1 MSAGIYLHIPFCKQA
16 CHYCDFHF
24 ATSLKLKEKM
34 VDSLC
39 KELIDNK
46 EMFVNETIS
55 SIYFGGGT
63 PSLLTISDLQ
73 QLLATIRMHYRVE
86 DNAEITL
93 EANPDDMSIEK
104 AQHWRQAG
112 VNRLSIGIQSFRQED
127 LVWMNRAHHAEQ
139 AFESIQ
145 IAKQTGF
152 SNITIDLIYGL
163 PVGTSKDWEK
173 NLEIAFDS
181 GVQHISAYA
190 LTVEKGTPLQ
200 RLILKNKMKA
210 PKDII
215 AAEQFEMMLEKMAK
229 QNWEQYE
236 ISNFC
241 KDQNYSKHNTSYW
254 MQKPYLGIGPSAHSY
269 IGKKRFWNVKN
280 NTQYI
285 EAINNNI
292 NCKEEE
298 ILTATDIYNELVMT
312 GLRTKW
318 GFNCIKAKNIT
329 GIDIYERYEKELLE
343 YIQKGWMIEKDNQL
357 LLTSKGKFMADG
369 IAASLFV
376 LKPDFD

>member
-24 ATSLKLKEKM
+24 ATNLKLKESM
-34 VDSLC
+34 VDAMC
-39 KELIDNK
+39 KELIDSRALFAND
-46 EMFVNETIS
+46 TIS

-63 PSLLTISDLQ
+63 PSLLSISDLQ
-73 QLLATIRMHYRVE
+73 QLLFTIRNNYQVE
-86 DNAEITL
+86 EDAEITL

-104 AQHWRQAG
+104 AQHWYDAG
-112 VNRLSIGIQSFRQED
+112 VNRLSIGIQSFKQED

-139 AFESIQ
+139 ALESIQ

-152 SNITIDLIYGL
+152 TNITIDLIYGL
-163 PVGTSKDWEK
+163 PIGTSTDWEN
-173 NLEIAFDS
+173 NLEIAFKS

-200 RLILKNKMKA
+200 RLILKNKMQA
-210 PKDII
+210 PEDIK
-215 AAEQFEMMLEKMAK
+215 AAEQFEIMLAQMEAH
-229 QNWEQYE
+229 NWEQYE

-254 MQKPYLGIGPSAHSY
+254 KQKPYLGIGPSAHSY
-269 IGKKRFWNVKN
+269 INQKRFWNVKN
-280 NTQYI
+280 NVRYI
-285 EAINNNI
+285 EAINTNQ

-298 ILTATDIYNELVMT
+298 FLTVTDIYNEMIMT

-318 GFNCIKAKNIT
+318 GFDCNQAQNLT
-329 GIDIYERYEKELLE
+329 GIDIYERNEKELME
-343 YIQKGWMIEKDNQL
+343 YVKQGWLVDKDKQL

-369 IAASLFV
+369 IASSLFV
-376 LKPDFD
+376 LD

>member
-24 ATSLKLKEKM
+24 ATNLKLKESM
-34 VDSLC
+34 VDAMC
-39 KELIDNK
+39 KELIDSRALFAND
-46 EMFVNETIS
+46 TIS

-63 PSLLTISDLQ
+63 PSLLSISDLQ
-73 QLLATIRMHYRVE
+73 QLLFTIRNNYQVE
-86 DNAEITL
+86 EDAEITL

-104 AQHWRQAG
+104 AQHWYDAG
-112 VNRLSIGIQSFRQED
+112 VNRLSIGIQSFKQED

-139 AFESIQ
+139 ALESIQ

-152 SNITIDLIYGL
+152 TNITIDLIYGL
-163 PVGTSKDWEK
+163 PIGTSTDWEN
-173 NLEIAFDS
+173 NLEIAFKS

-200 RLILKNKMKA
+200 RLILKNKMQA
-210 PKDII
+210 PEDIK
-215 AAEQFEMMLEKMAK
+215 AAEQFEIMLAQMEAH
-229 QNWEQYE
+229 NWEQYE

-254 MQKPYLGIGPSAHSY
+254 KQKPYLGIGPSAHSY
-269 IGKKRFWNVKN
+269 INQKRFWNVKN
-280 NTQYI
+280 NVRYI
-285 EAINNNI
+285 EAINTNQ

-298 ILTATDIYNELVMT
+298 FLTVTDIYNEMIMT

-318 GFNCIKAKNIT
+318 GFDCNQAQNLT
-329 GIDIYERYEKELLE
+329 GIDIYERN
-343 YIQKGWMIEKDNQL
+343 EKDLMEYVKQGWLVDKDKQL

-369 IAASLFV
+369 IASSLFV
-376 LKPDFD
+376 LD

>member
-1 MSAGIYLHIPFCKQA
+1 VSAGIYLHIPFCKQA

-24 ATSLKLKEKM
+24 ATNLKLKESM
-34 VDSLC
+34 VDAMC
-39 KELIDNK
+39 KELIDSRALFAND
-46 EMFVNETIS
+46 TIS

-63 PSLLTISDLQ
+63 PSLLSISDLQ
-73 QLLATIRMHYRVE
+73 QLLFTIRNNYQVE
-86 DNAEITL
+86 EDAEITL

-104 AQHWRQAG
+104 AQHWYDAG
-112 VNRLSIGIQSFRQED
+112 VNRLSIGIQSFKQED

-139 AFESIQ
+139 ALESIQ

-152 SNITIDLIYGL
+152 TNITIDLIYGL
-163 PVGTSKDWEK
+163 PIGTSTDWEN
-173 NLEIAFDS
+173 NLEIAFKS

-200 RLILKNKMKA
+200 RLILKNKMQA
-210 PKDII
+210 PEDIK
-215 AAEQFEMMLEKMAK
+215 AAEQFEIMLAQMEAH
-229 QNWEQYE
+229 NWEQYE

-254 MQKPYLGIGPSAHSY
+254 KQKPYLGIGPSAHSY
-269 IGKKRFWNVKN
+269 INQKRFWNVKN
-280 NTQYI
+280 NVRYI
-285 EAINNNI
+285 EAINTNQ

-298 ILTATDIYNELVMT
+298 FLTVTDIYNEMIMT

-318 GFNCIKAKNIT
+318 GFDCNQAQNLT
-329 GIDIYERYEKELLE
+329 GIDIYERNEKELME
-343 YIQKGWMIEKDNQL
+343 YVKQGWLVDKDKQL

-369 IAASLFV
+369 IASSLFV
-376 LKPDFD
+376 LD

>member
-1 MSAGIYLHIPFCKQA
+1 VSAGIYLHIPFCKQA

-24 ATSLKLKEKM
+24 ATNLKLKESM
-34 VDSLC
+34 VDAMC
-39 KELIDNK
+39 KELIDSRALFAND
-46 EMFVNETIS
+46 TIS

-63 PSLLTISDLQ
+63 PSLLSISDLQ
-73 QLLATIRMHYRVE
+73 QLLFTIRNNYQVE
-86 DNAEITL
+86 EDAEITL

-104 AQHWRQAG
+104 AQHWYDAG
-112 VNRLSIGIQSFRQED
+112 VNRLSIGIQSFKQED

-139 AFESIQ
+139 ALESIQ

-152 SNITIDLIYGL
+152 TNITIDLIYGL
-163 PVGTSKDWEK
+163 PIGTSTDWEN
-173 NLEIAFDS
+173 NLEIAFKS

-200 RLILKNKMKA
+200 RLILKNKMQA
-210 PKDII
+210 PEDIK
-215 AAEQFEMMLEKMAK
+215 AAEQFEIMLAQMEAH
-229 QNWEQYE
+229 NWEQYE

-254 MQKPYLGIGPSAHSY
+254 KQKPYLGIGPSAHSY
-269 IGKKRFWNVKN
+269 INQKRFWNVKN
-280 NTQYI
+280 NVRYI
-285 EAINNNI
+285 EAINTNQ

-298 ILTATDIYNELVMT
+298 FLTVTDIYNEMIMT

-318 GFNCIKAKNIT
+318 GFDCNQAQNLT
-329 GIDIYERYEKELLE
+329 GIDIYERN
-343 YIQKGWMIEKDNQL
+343 EKDLMEYVKQGWLVDKDKQL

-369 IAASLFV
+369 IASSLFV
-376 LKPDFD
+376 LD